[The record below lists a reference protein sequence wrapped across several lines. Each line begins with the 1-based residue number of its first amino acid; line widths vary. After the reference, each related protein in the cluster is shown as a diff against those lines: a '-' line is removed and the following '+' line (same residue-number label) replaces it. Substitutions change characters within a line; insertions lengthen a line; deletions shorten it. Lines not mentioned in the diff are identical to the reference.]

1 MRPEAGVLL
10 GLVGDQTLQSVLLE
24 EYGRLH
30 RAVAVEAE
38 GAHQPAVA
46 PLAAR
51 TDDDVLGQPVILF
64 GLREREI
71 GVGQEILVERH
82 AVVAVLVAGDRGDLP
97 PVGGVAYR
105 QAVVERRAAVAA
117 GVVVG
122 DAPRRGRGI
131 GVASLPKHPEREGVV
146 DAPPLVGAELKSHP
160 CPARTL
166 PVAGASRVFVGEKAV
181 AVHEPRRQRD
191 TRAGRGAVVGRGAQP
206 QRVARSILRT
216 QPRPLVGERRE
227 GVDVHHAAHGVAAVE
242 RALRAAQHLDAFD
255 VRQVEVVVVLRE
267 VGDVVHVEAHDRLV
281 DACTQAAHVDRR
293 GHARTVV
300 GDVEI
305 GNELRELLDGG
316 DAAPLDRLASH
327 DRGRDGAVAQR
338 KSLFDRRH
346 LHVVHHYGRVDRLR
360 CFVVR
365 AHGATRLGVCA

>member
-1 MRPEAGVLL
+1 M
-10 GLVGDQTLQSVLLE
+10 
-24 EYGRLH
+24 
-30 RAVAVEAE
+30 
-38 GAHQPAVA
+38 
-46 PLAAR
+46 
-51 TDDDVLGQPVILF
+51 
-64 GLREREI
+64 
-71 GVGQEILVERH
+71 
-82 AVVAVLVAGDRGDLP
+82 
-97 PVGGVAYR
+97 
-105 QAVVERRAAVAA
+105 
-117 GVVVG
+117 
-122 DAPRRGRGI
+122 
-131 GVASLPKHPEREGVV
+131 
-146 DAPPLVGAELKSHP
+146 
-160 CPARTL
+160 
-166 PVAGASRVFVGEKAV
+166 
-181 AVHEPRRQRD
+181 
-191 TRAGRGAVVGRGAQP
+191 VGRGAQP

-216 QPRPLVGERRE
+216 QPRPFVGERRE

-281 DACTQAAHVDRR
+281 DACAQAAHVDRR

-327 DRGRDGAVAQR
+327 DRGRDGAVVQR